1 MATIARTVRL
11 TAAESFWY
19 VLQCIGFG
27 AGYFAK
33 VPVKKALAEA
43 GLAELTGAEQVWY
56 VLQCIAF
63 GAGYFAKV
71 PVKKALSEM
80 TPPAAPGYQP
90 APRPDY
96 RPEHGRPAQ
105 AADYADRQDRYYQPQ
120 ALDYAD
126 PQDEYYQ
133 PQALDYDQ
141 ERESLPPSR
150 PQGPPPGRHQGRHR
164 DPRQPGY

>member
-1 MATIARTVRL
+1 VATIARTVRL

-19 VLQCIGFG
+19 LLQCIAFG

-33 VPVKKALAEA
+33 VPVKKALAEV
-43 GLAELTGAEQVWY
+43 GLAELTGAEQFWY

-80 TPPAAPGYQP
+80 TSPADASYQP
-90 APRPDY
+90 ALRPDY
-96 RPEHGRPAQ
+96 RAEHGRPAQ
-105 AADYADRQDRYYQPQ
+105 VPDYADWQDRYDQYDQP
-120 ALDYAD
+120 
-126 PQDEYYQ
+126 E
-133 PQALDYDQ
+133 ALDYDQ
-141 ERESLPPSR
+141 QPESLPPSR
-150 PQGPPPGRHQGRHR
+150 PQGLSSGRHQGRHR